1 MTAGELA
8 LVVGAVLCALA
19 FAALAVTLVRV
30 RDTLADLRDD
40 VAAMRRETAELRAS
54 TDDAKAAMS
63 TARADLDRFDRVLG
77 SAEAI
82 SGAVDRSNRIART
95 AFSTPMIK
103 AAGIATG
110 TSRAVKRMR
119 RGVHRAADAAKEG
132 VTAGRRRE
140 RELKAERDGLLVRLS
155 DHLGDGDELLVD
167 GELVE
172 SGRVILMRQRDPK
185 R

>member
-19 FAALAVTLVRV
+19 FAVLAVTLVRV

-54 TDDAKAAMS
+54 ADDARAAMS

-82 SGAVDRSNRIART
+82 SGAVGRSNRVART

-119 RGVHRAADAAKEG
+119 RGA
-132 VTAGRRRE
+132 
-140 RELKAERDGLLVRLS
+140 
-155 DHLGDGDELLVD
+155 
-167 GELVE
+167 
-172 SGRVILMRQRDPK
+172 
-185 R
+185 